1 LIMALN
7 LEKFTDKSREA
18 IESSI
23 EIAKNNKS
31 NVVDSL
37 HLLYS
42 LLSQSDTAV
51 PLIINEIGASCD
63 DIKNK
68 VFESIKLLPTMTSD
82 EMPRISMDLA
92 KALESSQSQAQS
104 LGDEYV
110 STEHLLIS
118 ICDTGGE
125 AKIILEEYGVN
136 KRNIINNLSKIR
148 GNMKVKDT
156 NPESKYK
163 VLEKYGVDFIE
174 LAKKG
179 ELDPVIG
186 RDEEIRRVMQ
196 VLSRR
201 TKNNPVLIG
210 DPGVG
215 KTAIAEGLAQRILS
229 GDVPES
235 LKNKKLISLDVSSLV
250 AGAKFRGEFEERL
263 KAVLKEVE
271 DAQGSIILFID
282 ELHTIVNAGGGEGS
296 VDAANMIKPLLA
308 RGKLHMIGATTLN
321 EYRKYIEKD
330 AALERRF
337 QTVFV
342 GEPDLNATIAILR
355 GLKEKYEI
363 HHGVRITDPAIV
375 AAAKLSDRYITDRF
389 SPDKAIDLIDEA
401 TSSLKMEIESMPTDL
416 DILHRNI
423 MQLEIEKEALKKE
436 KDEKSKE
443 RIKEIKQQIANL
455 KEQFDSKKARWEK
468 ERELVQKARDL
479 ASEIEK
485 LRTNQ
490 DAAQRSGE
498 YEKAAEIQ
506 YSKIPAIEEEIK
518 KANKE
523 LDKIP
528 EKERII
534 REEVTEEDIA
544 RVVAKWT
551 GIPLTK
557 LLQTEA
563 GKLSNLEGELKKR
576 VVGQE
581 EAVSSVARAIRRSRA
596 GLKPRNRP
604 IGSFLFLGP
613 TGVGKTELVRALA
626 DVLFDDKNA
635 MIRIDMSEY
644 MEKFSTSRLI
654 GAPPGYVGYE
664 EAGQLTEPVRRR
676 PYSVVLLDEVEK
688 AHPDVFN
695 ILLQVF
701 DDGRLTDS
709 QGRTVDFSNTI
720 IIMTSN
726 LGSDII
732 SEWDG
737 DDENKLRKKVMSIVN
752 KHFRPEFLNRV
763 DDITIFHRITKEQL
777 SKIVDI
783 QLEEVSKLLKEEK
796 GIKISLD
803 DSAKKLLV
811 EEGYDPAYGA
821 RPLKRAIQRLI
832 FDELALY
839 IIDGKAKDGDSIF
852 VSAKNKKMEFKIE

>member
-1 LIMALN
+1 MALN

>member
-1 LIMALN
+1 MALN

-18 IESSI
+18 IENSV
-23 EIAKNNKS
+23 EVAKNNKNS
-31 NVVDSL
+31 VVDSL
-37 HLLYS
+37 QLLYA
-42 LLSQSDTAV
+42 LLSQNDTAV
-51 PLIINEIGASCD
+51 PPIIDEIGASRD
-63 DIKNK
+63 EIKDE
-68 VFESIKLLPTMTSD
+68 VYEVIKSLPSVMD
-82 EMPRISMDLA
+82 EMPRISMELA
-92 KALESSQSQAQS
+92 KILEGAQGQAKS

-110 STEHLLIS
+110 STEHLLMS
-118 ICDTGGE
+118 ICDTAGE
-125 AKIILEEYGVN
+125 AKKILEKHNV
-136 KRNIINNLSKIR
+136 RRQNIISNLSKIR

-163 VLEKYGVDFIE
+163 VLEKYGVDFTA

-215 KTAIAEGLAQRILS
+215 KTAIVEGLAQRILS

-235 LKNKKLISLDVSSLV
+235 LKNKKLLSLDVSSLI

-271 DAQGSIILFID
+271 DAQGRIILFID

-308 RGKLHMIGATTLN
+308 RGKLRMVGATTLN

-375 AAAKLSDRYITDRF
+375 AAARLSDRYITDRF

-401 TSSLKMEIESMPTDL
+401 TSALKMEIESMPTDL
-416 DILHRNI
+416 DVLHRNI

-443 RIKEIKQQIANL
+443 RTKEIKQQIANL

-468 ERELVQKARDL
+468 ERELVQKVRDL

-485 LRTNQ
+485 LRTAQ
-490 DAAQRSGE
+490 ESAQRNGE

-506 YSKIPAIEEEIK
+506 YSKIPATEEQIK
-518 KANKE
+518 KVNKE

-544 RVVAKWT
+544 KVVSKWT

-563 GKLSNLEGELKKR
+563 DKLSNLEDELKKR

-581 EAVSSVARAIRRSRA
+581 DAVASVARAIRRSRA
-596 GLKPRNRP
+596 GLKQRNRP

-626 DVLFDDKNA
+626 EILFDDKNA
-635 MIRIDMSEY
+635 MVRIDMSEY

-737 DDENKLRKKVMSIVN
+737 KDENNLRKNVMSIVN

-763 DDITIFHRITKEQL
+763 DDITIFHRITKDQL
-777 SKIVDI
+777 FKIVDI
-783 QLEEVSKLLKEEK
+783 QLEEVSKLLREEK

-832 FDELALY
+832 FDELAMY
-839 IIDGKAKDGDSIF
+839 IIDGKVKDGDSIS
-852 VSAKNKKMEFKIE
+852 VSAKNKKMEFKIK